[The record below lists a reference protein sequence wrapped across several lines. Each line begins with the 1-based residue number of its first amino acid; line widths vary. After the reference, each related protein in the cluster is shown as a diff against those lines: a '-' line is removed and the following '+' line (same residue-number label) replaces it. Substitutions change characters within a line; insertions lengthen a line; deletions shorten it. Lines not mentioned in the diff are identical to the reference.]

1 MQKKLSLGDLF
12 LIGAIII
19 LSLIIIIDKTK
30 DNLNEVKQVEEQL
43 EENNS
48 RIEELDKKEQ
58 KEEQTREGLDEEI
71 KQLEELKDKPYG
83 KENYTDNT
91 SVIRAEQYFARRYRK
106 D

>member
-19 LSLIIIIDKTK
+19 LSLIIIIDKFK
-30 DNLNEVKQVEEQL
+30 DNRKEVNQTEEQL
-43 EENNS
+43 KENNS
-48 RIEELDKKEQ
+48 QIEELDKKEQ

-71 KQLEELKDKPYG
+71 KHLEELKDKPYG
-83 KENYTDNT
+83 KENYTNNT
-91 SVIRAEQYFARRYRK
+91 SVKRAEQYFARRYRK